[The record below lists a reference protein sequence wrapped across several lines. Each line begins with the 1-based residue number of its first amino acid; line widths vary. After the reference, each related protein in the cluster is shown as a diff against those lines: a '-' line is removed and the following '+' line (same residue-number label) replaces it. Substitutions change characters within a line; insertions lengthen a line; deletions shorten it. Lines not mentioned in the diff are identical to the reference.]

1 MEHHQNN
8 FDDFSLIVTKNQKWV
23 AILPANVSGNV
34 VHSHQYLTYGGLVFK
49 DDVKQIEVV
58 EILKI
63 ILIFLE
69 KNALEKL
76 VLKIIPAIYHKK
88 PSDDLEYALWLAKAT
103 LVGRDCL
110 KVLDLQKKITI
121 SKTRLEAIRR
131 GKKNSLT
138 IQEEPNFGSFWSKV
152 LTPNM
157 QNRHNVNPIHSLLQ
171 IEYLQRTFTQNIRH
185 FNVYLDSEVVAG
197 STIFVTDNVVHPQHI
212 SALENRNALGSID
225 FLYHHLIANVFKNHK
240 YFDFGSSNNHD
251 GSKIDQNLI
260 FWKESYGTSTVKQD
274 FYEIGTA
281 NHKFLNNYLL

>member
-1 MEHHQNN
+1 VINKFFEIRRYIISDAETWNNFVVDSKNGTFLFDRKYMEHHQNN

-110 KVLDLQKKITI
+110 KVMDLQKK
-121 SKTRLEAIRR
+121 SRYQK
-131 GKKNSLT
+131 
-138 IQEEPNFGSFWSKV
+138 P
-152 LTPNM
+152 
-157 QNRHNVNPIHSLLQ
+157 
-171 IEYLQRTFTQNIRH
+171 
-185 FNVYLDSEVVAG
+185 D
-197 STIFVTDNVVHPQHI
+197 
-212 SALENRNALGSID
+212 
-225 FLYHHLIANVFKNHK
+225 
-240 YFDFGSSNNHD
+240 
-251 GSKIDQNLI
+251 
-260 FWKESYGTSTVKQD
+260 
-274 FYEIGTA
+274 
-281 NHKFLNNYLL
+281 